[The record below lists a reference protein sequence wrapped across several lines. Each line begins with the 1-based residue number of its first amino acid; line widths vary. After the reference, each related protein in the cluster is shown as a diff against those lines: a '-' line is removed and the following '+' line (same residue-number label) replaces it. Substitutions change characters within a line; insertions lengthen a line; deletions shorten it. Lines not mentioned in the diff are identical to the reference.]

1 MKGDRRGYILG
12 VVACS
17 FQGHRTKKR
26 CEAKS
31 RYEAGRV
38 HGKEKHGRDGKG
50 ARSGGIIKG
59 LERRIKVEILV
70 RPGVP
75 TVVTDPPS

>member
-1 MKGDRRGYILG
+1 M
-12 VVACS
+12 
-17 FQGHRTKKR
+17 RTKSR
-26 CEAKS
+26 CEA
-31 RYEAGRV
+31 GIV
-38 HGKEKHGRDGKG
+38 HGKEYMEGMVWTG

-59 LERRIKVEILV
+59 LERRIKVDILV